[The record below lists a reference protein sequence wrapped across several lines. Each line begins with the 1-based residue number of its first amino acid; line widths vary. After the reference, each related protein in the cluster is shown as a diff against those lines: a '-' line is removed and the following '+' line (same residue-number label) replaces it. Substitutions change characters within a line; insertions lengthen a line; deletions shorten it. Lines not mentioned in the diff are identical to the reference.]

1 MPSGG
6 ANTLGPLP
14 VACCTPSPETS
25 LAGRPDQQDA
35 GLCELDIVV
44 LELHFSPEGS
54 AARQAEAFA
63 HPDNHVGG
71 PRLALLPFHNLSL
84 CKSQN
89 ASRRFFLR
97 VPLFAAGN
105 VRYWGNGRKH
115 SLVARFS
122 QFDPNRTWRFR
133 VSPQM
138 SSAIFSRLASTSTVI
153 WRGRNPRSV
162 KAARAGSTRPCGALA
177 SSPALPPLV

>member
-1 MPSGG
+1 MIDPNGICRRY
-6 ANTLGPLP
+6 AQRRRKYLGPPP
-14 VACCTPSPETS
+14 VACCRSSPETS

-54 AARQAEAFA
+54 AARQAEALA

-89 ASRRFFLR
+89 ASRRFFYECR
-97 VPLFAAGN
+97 
-105 VRYWGNGRKH
+105 H
-115 SLVARFS
+115 SQLA
-122 QFDPNRTWRFR
+122 
-133 VSPQM
+133 M
-138 SSAIFSRLASTSTVI
+138 SAIGGTAENIHS
-153 WRGRNPRSV
+153 
-162 KAARAGSTRPCGALA
+162 
-177 SSPALPPLV
+177 